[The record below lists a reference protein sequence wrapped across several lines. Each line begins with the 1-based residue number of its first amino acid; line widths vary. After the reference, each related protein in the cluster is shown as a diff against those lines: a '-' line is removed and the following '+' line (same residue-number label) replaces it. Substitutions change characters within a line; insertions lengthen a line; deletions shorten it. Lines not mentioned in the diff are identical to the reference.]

1 MRNILRLLPYLRGSE
16 RLLAAVLTL
25 AMLSQVTLLLLPKV
39 IQQIIR
45 NALQHTPGN
54 IAPWALLIIVLAVV
68 KGALSASE
76 TILGTKLGQ
85 QVLFNLRQE
94 IYAHLVR
101 LRLRFFDRTR
111 SGELLSRVTADLEP
125 IDGFFSW
132 GSRLIFRNSLLFIGV
147 LVFTFSMNV
156 KLTLVSLSI
165 VPLITL
171 SAFIMG
177 ARIRPTWQ
185 AAREQVGNFTSAL
198 EETLSGIRVV
208 KMSTQEKREIE
219 KLTRAS
225 AEIRDKT
232 WRSNRIDAA
241 YYPITGL
248 WAGLAGMMI
257 LAYGGSL
264 VIAGQLTLD
273 QFVAFQV
280 YLVLLLVPMRML
292 GWMVSGMQRAAVG
305 AGRIF
310 ELMAEPQEELMV
322 QSSQFRVNGPKV
334 PPNAQ
339 RATNHELRAT
349 NHEQRSI
356 DGSITFDNVTFAY
369 RENEPVLCDIELEVK
384 AGEMVGLLGPTG
396 SGKSALVA
404 LIPRFYDPQ
413 QGQVL
418 IDGRDVKDYDLRRLR
433 RQIGVVFQEPFL
445 FSGAIGENIAFGRPG
460 AAREEIEQAARLAAL
475 DDFINSL
482 EKGYETLIGERGLNL
497 SGGQQQRLALARTL
511 LMDPRILIL
520 DDYTSSVDAYT
531 EFNIQQALLKYM
543 PGRTTFIIS
552 QRASSVSIADRIVV
566 LDRGEIVEQG
576 RPEELAQLPGG
587 HYRKLLEVQSALG
600 IGAED

>member
-25 AMLSQVTLLLLPKV
+25 ATLSQVTLLLLPKV

-147 LVFTFSMNV
+147 LIFTLSMNA

-177 ARIRPTWQ
+177 LRIRPTWQ

-225 AEIRDKT
+225 QQIRDKT

-310 ELMAEPQEELMV
+310 ELMAEPAEPFSAQPLD
-322 QSSQFRVNGPKV
+322 SPSALLGVNARGKRTT
-334 PPNAQ
+334 NHEQ
-339 RATNHELRAT
+339 RATN
-349 NHEQRSI
+349 NEQRSI
-356 DGSITFDNVTFAY
+356 DGSLTFANVTFAY

-413 QGQVL
+413 QGRVL

-445 FSGAIGENIAFGRPG
+445 FSGTISENIAFGRPG

-552 QRASSVSIADRIVV
+552 QRASSVSIADQIVV

-576 RPEELAQLPGG
+576 TPRQLADLPGG

-600 IGAED
+600 IGATE